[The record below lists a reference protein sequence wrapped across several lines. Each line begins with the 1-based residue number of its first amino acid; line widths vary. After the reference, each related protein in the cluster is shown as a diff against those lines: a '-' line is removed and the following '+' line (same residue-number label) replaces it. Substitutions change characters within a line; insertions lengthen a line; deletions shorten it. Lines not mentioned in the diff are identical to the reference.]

1 MKRNKPK
8 KETPEELKNLL
19 HRILVEHLN
28 DRTPKERFSRRALE
42 QNEIEARNFL
52 ASKDLDAILPL
63 LEEVRAE
70 NWVEELIHP
79 SELLEKLGYNEFPGA
94 LYPTTY
100 KPGLSNGE

>member
-28 DRTPKERFSRRALE
+28 DRIPKERFSRQVLE

-52 ASKDLDAILPL
+52 ASKNLDAILPL
-63 LEEVRAE
+63 LEEVSAE
-70 NWVEELIHP
+70 KWLDTLIQP
-79 SELLEKLGYNEFPGA
+79 SELIEKLGYNEFPGA

-100 KPGLSNGE
+100 PSLSSEK